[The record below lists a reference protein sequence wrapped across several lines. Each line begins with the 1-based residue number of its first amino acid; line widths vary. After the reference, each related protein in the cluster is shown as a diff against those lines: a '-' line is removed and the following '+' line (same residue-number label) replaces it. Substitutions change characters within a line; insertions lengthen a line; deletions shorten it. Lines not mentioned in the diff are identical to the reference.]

1 GQAYPQAPEPK
12 SLQLENPRPAPIS
25 AEQLYSHRWM
35 FHGPAFQGV
44 TALGPLGDNGISG
57 TLQALPA
64 QGGLLDNA
72 GQLFGYWVMVQVE
85 RDRLAFPFRVER
97 MQFFGPPP
105 TPGTAVRCDVE
116 ILELGE

>member
-1 GQAYPQAPEPK
+1 VMTQLAQELVPERIPVAVERVRAYRWIAVEPAVELALEAVFDGVDQVEVTIQGYASLAVRMGQAYPQAPEPK

-57 TLQALPA
+57 TLQ
-64 QGGLLDNA
+64 
-72 GQLFGYWVMVQVE
+72 
-85 RDRLAFPFRVER
+85 
-97 MQFFGPPP
+97 
-105 TPGTAVRCDVE
+105 
-116 ILELGE
+116 